1 MVVSETKKN
10 DVNKSVVP
18 ITVVET
24 SSEGNS
30 CTYMMGHFKDG
41 AIIAISQ
48 EDCDDVM
55 FAGVSS
61 GTSIINR
68 IAGIDYEEML
78 ELMTRAVNNRT
89 RQRNF
94 FRLQNSL
101 LEGEINEEEFYT
113 TIDENADDYVIE
125 ETENPSTERLFHA
138 LELSKNIKDVNSSED
153 LSSLFSFDS
162 LNITDKLLEIEKNG
176 GI

>member
-1 MVVSETKKN
+1 MIDEITKSEIG
-10 DVNKSVVP
+10 KSVVP
-18 ITVVET
+18 ITVVE
-24 SSEGNS
+24 SSLEEKS
-30 CTYMMGHFKDG
+30 TYTFGQFKDG
-41 AIIAISQ
+41 AFIAIMQ
-48 EDCDDVM
+48 DNCEEVM
-55 FAGVSS
+55 FAGISAGNSV
-61 GTSIINR
+61 INR

-101 LEGEINEEEFYT
+101 LEGEINEKDFYK
-113 TIDENADDYVIE
+113 ILDENSDDYVIE
-125 ETENPSTERLFHA
+125 ETENPSIERLFHA
-138 LELSKNIKDVNSSED
+138 LELSNNIKDVNTSED

-162 LNITDKLLEIEKNG
+162 IDINDKLLDIEKNG